1 MNEKF
6 ETTKNNLDGIE
17 KINNIWEH
25 PVVKGIIGVIP
36 YVSPAIDTGIKKLLE
51 DYQRKKIEELFSII
65 LEDNSI
71 TMSDIQ
77 SVESIMK
84 IAKTIDVVNKL
95 MRNDKVKYMA
105 NLLKNS
111 IKEKD
116 NCDMFEEQLN
126 KLDTL
131 SIREIELLYLLY
143 LEEQKTK
150 VLNNEGNEMINP
162 DVAWKKFVTVSK
174 DKYSLNDT
182 DINSIMLGIMRTGF
196 CVCEW
201 KFGFSKSAFIMYT
214 TPEYHKLLKRL
225 M

>member
-1 MNEKF
+1 MNERF
-6 ETTKNNLDGIE
+6 DSIRDDVEGIQ
-17 KINNIWEH
+17 KINSIWEN
-25 PVVKGIIGVIP
+25 PIIQGVVGSIP
-36 YVSPAIDTGIKKLLE
+36 YVATAIDSVVKNRLE
-51 DYQRKKIEELFSII
+51 YYQRKKIEELFNII

-77 SVESIMK
+77 NVDSIMK
-84 IAKTIDVVNKL
+84 IAKTIDIVNRL
-95 MRNDKVKYMA
+95 MSNEKVKYMA

-111 IKEKD
+111 IKEQD
-116 NCDMFEEQLN
+116 NSDLFEEQLR

-131 SIREIELLYLLY
+131 SVREIELLYLLY

-150 VLNNEGNEMINP
+150 LTDNEGNEKINP
-162 DVAWKKFVTVSK
+162 DIAWKNFVTVSK
-174 DKYSLNDT
+174 EKYSLNDT

-201 KFGFSKSAFIMYT
+201 KFGFSTSGLIMYT
-214 TPEYHKLLKRL
+214 TPEYHKLLQKL